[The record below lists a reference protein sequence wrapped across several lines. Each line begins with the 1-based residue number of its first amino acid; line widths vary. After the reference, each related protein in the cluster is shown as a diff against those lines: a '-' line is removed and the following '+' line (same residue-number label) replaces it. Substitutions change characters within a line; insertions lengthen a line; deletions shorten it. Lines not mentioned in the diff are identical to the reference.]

1 MLRAF
6 GAFLA
11 VFSLLS
17 LTVHL
22 EALGTVLGMAAFS
35 LFAIDELLV
44 QSAGSQRSARIPGE
58 PFL

>member
-6 GAFLA
+6 GAFLT

-17 LTVHL
+17 LAVGL
-22 EALGTVLGMAAFS
+22 EALGTVLGMVAFS

-44 QSAGSQRSARIPGE
+44 QFAASPRSSRIPGE

>member
-17 LTVHL
+17 LAVHL
-22 EALGTVLGMAAFS
+22 EALGTALGMASFS
-35 LFAIDELLV
+35 LFAIDELLNHF
-44 QSAGSQRSARIPGE
+44 ARTQRPSRIPGE

>member
-17 LTVHL
+17 LTLQL
-22 EALGTVLGMAAFS
+22 EALGTVLGMAAVS

-44 QSAGSQRSARIPGE
+44 QFAGSQRSSRIPGE

>member
-44 QSAGSQRSARIPGE
+44 QFAGRRRSSRIPGE

>member
-17 LTVHL
+17 LAVHL
-22 EALGTVLGMAAFS
+22 EALGTGLGMAACS

-44 QSAGSQRSARIPGE
+44 QFAGNRRSSRIPGE

>member
-17 LTVHL
+17 LTVQL
-22 EALGTVLGMAAFS
+22 EALGTILGMAAVS

-44 QSAGSQRSARIPGE
+44 LFAGSQRSSRIPGE

>member
-6 GAFLA
+6 GAFLT

-17 LTVHL
+17 LAVHL
-22 EALGTVLGMAAFS
+22 EALGTALGMAAFS
-35 LFAIDELLV
+35 LFAIDELMN
-44 QSAGSQRSARIPGE
+44 QFAGSPRSSRIPGE